1 MSNTTDVKLAEP
13 ESVEIPLDDEKQQP
27 SRKSSTS
34 TSSFEEREVTD
45 TRLLDQQPASI
56 NAEQETDKV
65 DTIPIRPPRG
75 VALTFKTTSL
85 DDPTYYSQSSLAS
98 EKTPKTTGRARVQ
111 VRAQEKRTESKM
123 TETDRD
129 PEGINDDIKV
139 QFIYLFIR
147 LS

>member
-45 TRLLDQQPASI
+45 TRPLDQQPASI

-65 DTIPIRPPRG
+65 DTLPIRPPRG

-139 QFIYLFIR
+139 QFIYLFIH